1 MDEYGKLDVVIVNW
15 NSGKQLHE
23 CLTSVFECGGHHVR
37 QIVIIDNGSSDGSED
52 IVEQLPFCTLIRT
65 GENLGFSKACN
76 IGAGKTQSEYL
87 LFLNPDTKLY
97 PDTLEHALSF
107 MQRSENLQIG
117 ICGVQLVDENDH
129 ITRTCTHFPD
139 FYSAAAHSLGIS
151 RVFPNTG
158 YFMSN
163 WDHKTTRIVDHVI
176 GAFFLVRRD
185 LFIELEGFDERFFV
199 YLEDLDFSYRASQA
213 GWKSVYLSDVHIFHV
228 GGGTSR
234 QVKHKRLFYSLRS
247 RILYAFKHF
256 QKWQAWS
263 LLFLTCLIEPQ
274 VRILLC
280 TVKRDW
286 QGVKNTFQGYRML
299 YGALTDIVTQQGKKL

>member
-1 MDEYGKLDVVIVNW
+1 MRPVISIVVINW
-15 NSGKQLHE
+15 NAGEQLLD
-23 CLTSVFECGGHHVR
+23 CVR
-37 QIVIIDNGSSDGSED
+37 SILKNDEGNVSEIIVIDNDSSDGSELK
-52 IVEQLPFCTLIRT
+52 VQNLEKVSLLRA
-65 GENLGFSKACN
+65 ESNLGFAKACN
-76 IGAGKTQSEYL
+76 LGAGKTQSEYL

-107 MQRSENLQIG
+107 MQSSENQQIG
-117 ICGVQLVDENDH
+117 ICGVQLLDENDQ
-129 ITRTCTHFPD
+129 ITRTCTHFPN

-151 RVFPNTG
+151 RVFRNTG
-158 YFMSN
+158 YFMSG

-185 LFIELEGFDERFFV
+185 LFIELGGFDERFFV
-199 YLEDLDFSYRASQA
+199 YLEDLDFSYRARQA
-213 GWKSVYLSDVHIFHV
+213 GWKSVYLTDVKIFHA

-256 QKWQAWS
+256 HKWQAWS

-274 VRILLC
+274 VRILSC
-280 TVKRDW
+280 IVKRDW

-299 YGALTDIVTQQGKKL
+299 YRAMPCIVTQRNRKF